1 MRREAV
7 AETWLQRA
15 RGWTLPNCDG
25 AHSFQPRRPARASA
39 REEGGEAQLRER
51 ARGALPSATVRGEGC
66 RAAGARRAA
75 RAASASA
82 ARQEAS
88 NSTVPMR
95 RGCEAKCRQV
105 SSARCRPSFLFPAG
119 PWTLNRILTCIQRWT
134 NAGSFSPALVG
145 APSIRLFGRPSG
157 RLEGN
162 ETKGVNAVRGHAGG
176 RAGAGTGRGRRPRL
190 PARGGRQISRRGVR
204 TRSCVRA
211 RAQRSLFD
219 TS

>member
-7 AETWLQRA
+7 AETWLPRA

-88 NSTVPMR
+88 NSTYCSYAKRV
-95 RGCEAKCRQV
+95 RGKV
-105 SSARCRPSFLFPAG
+105 STGQQR
-119 PWTLNRILTCIQRWT
+119 TLR
-134 NAGSFSPALVG
+134 AFVSV
-145 APSIRLFGRPSG
+145 SG
-157 RLEGN
+157 R
-162 ETKGVNAVRGHAGG
+162 AVD
-176 RAGAGTGRGRRPRL
+176 
-190 PARGGRQISRRGVR
+190 
-204 TRSCVRA
+204 
-211 RAQRSLFD
+211 FE
-219 TS
+219 